1 MEHTLGP
8 DDPRVRDRAYRI
20 WEDEG
25 RPDHRHLDHWAQAAR
40 EIEEEDRRNSGGPP
54 GRPHVN
60 SPEAG
65 LAVPDDA
72 AARNQREAA
81 EHLGRSSVPSEG

>member
-1 MEHTLGP
+1 MEDTSGP
-8 DDPRVRDRAYRI
+8 DDPRVRERAYRL
-20 WEDEG
+20 WEEEG

-40 EIEEEDRRNSGGPP
+40 EIEEEDRRNAGGP
-54 GRPHVN
+54 RVN
-60 SPEAG
+60 SPDAG

-81 EHLGRSSVPSEG
+81 AHLGQSSVPSDS